1 MEWRALQPEDWWIV
15 IGAALWSIFWATAVY
30 LLISAVDLLLSR
42 LGGLGRGDIIRI
54 RQGFEQVRSDL
65 RRPAQHGPAGR

>member
-1 MEWRALQPEDWWIV
+1 MEWRALQPADWWIV

-42 LGGLGRGDIIRI
+42 LGGLGRADIT
-54 RQGFEQVRSDL
+54 RQGFEQVRTDL
-65 RRPAQHGPAGR
+65 GQPAQRGPAGR

>member
-1 MEWRALQPEDWWIV
+1 V